1 MWRAVDVPTRH
12 AAPLSSTTAIAD
24 CCNCAVTFSSV
35 FLPFCTMA
43 RSSWSRALAMVWWP
57 VRTASAGVAEDLGG
71 ERGELADFVALLHL
85 HALLV
90 HQRAPGICS
99 TCCKVINSAWVC
111 PRVFHALS
119 EGWMR
124 L

>member
-1 MWRAVDVPTRH
+1 
-12 AAPLSSTTAIAD
+12 
-24 CCNCAVTFSSV
+24 
-35 FLPFCTMA
+35 MA
-43 RSSWSRALAMVWWP
+43 
-57 VRTASAGVAEDLGG
+57 ASAVNWRTSSLCCTFTPFSCISG
-71 ERGELADFVALLHL
+71 H
-85 HALLV
+85 
-90 HQRAPGICS
+90 PGICS

>member
-1 MWRAVDVPTRH
+1 
-12 AAPLSSTTAIAD
+12 
-24 CCNCAVTFSSV
+24 
-35 FLPFCTMA
+35 
-43 RSSWSRALAMVWWP
+43 MVWWP
-57 VRTASAGVAEDLGG
+57 VRTASAPGLL
-71 ERGELADFVALLHL
+71 RILAASAVNWRTSSLCCTFTPFSCISGH
-85 HALLV
+85 
-90 HQRAPGICS
+90 PGICS